1 MLTLE
6 ISIKFN
12 EMNYEKF
19 LGYKFKRN
27 FKISKI
33 PVKKN
38 IKYIF

>member
-1 MLTLE
+1 MLTLK

-33 PVKKN
+33 PVKKK
-38 IKYIF
+38 I